1 MLILAGIERDN
12 LKRDR
17 EDFGWDKCLDWILSL
32 NRKGCQTSE
41 KAPQAEQ
48 SVEIFK
54 KISRCGIE
62 RHGLVVDLE
71 VLD

>member
-17 EDFGWDKCLDWILSL
+17 EDFGWDKGLDWILSL

-54 KISRCGIE
+54 K
-62 RHGLVVDLE
+62 
-71 VLD
+71 